1 MKLKLIASSNTPIK
15 INKTLLQYEAGYSF
29 HSVAV
34 KDYIP
39 LKSIFALKH
48 SPPF

>member
-1 MKLKLIASSNTPIK
+1 MKLKLIASSNTHK